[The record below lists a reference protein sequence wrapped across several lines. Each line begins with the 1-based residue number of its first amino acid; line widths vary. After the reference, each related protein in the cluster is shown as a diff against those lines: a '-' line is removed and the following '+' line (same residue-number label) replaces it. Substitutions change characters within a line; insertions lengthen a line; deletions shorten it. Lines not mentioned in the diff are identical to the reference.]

1 MNESNMLDMVEHVR
15 LLFPISTEELEKL
28 VVELWGEDKAS
39 VILQHYNHTIDG
51 TNGKAF
57 FAMVSDAAINCP
69 IRTVAQRLCHSG
81 SQVYQYVFDAAVL
94 PEVGV
99 AHASE
104 LPFVFDRDYMLPTKS
119 LIELSKQMVGLWEH
133 FEKTGNPNGGG
144 LVPWKWP
151 NAMGGAGSSKV
162 VVFRTNNQ
170 SAVTLDPFNR
180 CFVWSNDSDG
190 EPST

>member
-1 MNESNMLDMVEHVR
+1 
-15 LLFPISTEELEKL
+15 
-28 VVELWGEDKAS
+28 
-39 VILQHYNHTIDG
+39 
-51 TNGKAF
+51 
-57 FAMVSDAAINCP
+57 
-69 IRTVAQRLCHSG
+69 
-81 SQVYQYVFDAAVL
+81 
-94 PEVGV
+94 
-99 AHASE
+99 
-104 LPFVFDRDYMLPTKS
+104 
-119 LIELSKQMVGLWEH
+119 MVGLWEH